1 VRRNEEDSTLNRRQF
16 LSSIA
21 SLLLLAS
28 APAQV
33 QASDV
38 REVVMDITQQACK
51 AFRTGDLAT
60 VERLLAPEFTLV
72 SSDST
77 VQTRSEVV
85 AEVRS
90 GEPKYEI
97 FRNHSMVA
105 HVFDDAAIVQGIT
118 SLKGTSNGQPFA
130 VDVRFTDTL
139 IRRKG
144 QWQLVVSHVTRIPS
158 K

>member
-1 VRRNEEDSTLNRRQF
+1 LNRRPF
-16 LSSIA
+16 LCSFGAALLVLTSS
-21 SLLLLAS
+21 
-28 APAQV
+28 PVPV

-38 REVVMDITQQACK
+38 REVVMDITQQACE

-77 VQTRSEVV
+77 IQTRAEVI
-85 AEVRS
+85 AEVRNR
-90 GEPKYEI
+90 EPKYEI

-118 SLKGTSNGQPFA
+118 SLKGTAKGQPFE

-139 IRRKG
+139 IKTNG
-144 QWQLVVSHVTRIPS
+144 QWQLIVSHVTRMPT

>member
-1 VRRNEEDSTLNRRQF
+1 LNRRRF
-16 LSSIA
+16 LCSFAAVLLVLA
-21 SLLLLAS
+21 SL
-28 APAQV
+28 PV
-33 QASDV
+33 PVRASDV
-38 REVVMDITQQACK
+38 REVVKDITQQACE

-77 VQTRSEVV
+77 VQTRGEVV
-85 AEVRS
+85 AEVRNR
-90 GEPKYEI
+90 EPKYEI

-118 SLKGTSNGQPFA
+118 SLKGMSKGQPFA

-139 IRRKG
+139 IRTNG
-144 QWQLVVSHVTRIPS
+144 QWQLIVSHVTRIPM

>member
-1 VRRNEEDSTLNRRQF
+1 LNRRPF
-16 LSSIA
+16 LCSFGAALLVLTSS
-21 SLLLLAS
+21 
-28 APAQV
+28 PVPV

-38 REVVMDITQQACK
+38 REVVMDITQQACE

-77 VQTRSEVV
+77 IQTRAEVI
-85 AEVRS
+85 AEVRNR
-90 GEPKYEI
+90 EPKYEI

-118 SLKGTSNGQPFA
+118 SLKGTAKGQPFE

-139 IRRKG
+139 IKTNG
-144 QWQLVVSHVTRIPS
+144 QWQLIVSHVTRIPT